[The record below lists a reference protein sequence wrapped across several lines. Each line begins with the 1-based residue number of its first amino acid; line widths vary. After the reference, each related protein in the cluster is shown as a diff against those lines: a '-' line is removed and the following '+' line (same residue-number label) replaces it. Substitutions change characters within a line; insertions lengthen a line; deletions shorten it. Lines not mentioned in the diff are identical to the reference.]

1 MPPIQTF
8 QSLGTAKNKEQAN
21 ESVRNTLGVC
31 GVGNRTP
38 GIDKSLLSMN
48 ANRDHHVNA
57 SQASYNTGS
66 TKGLTL
72 KQLKDVIEEIYESK
86 LKFDDKNYQG
96 KLAR

>member
-1 MPPIQTF
+1 
-8 QSLGTAKNKEQAN
+8 
-21 ESVRNTLGVC
+21 
-31 GVGNRTP
+31 
-38 GIDKSLLSMN
+38 MN